1 MEKIIS
7 EIKNTADKF
16 ARKSGELV
24 EMSKVKLG
32 IVSTKSEIGTNFKI
46 LGELVY
52 KAQKDDTSSDTAK
65 IEEVIAKINEL
76 YEKLD
81 ELTEVSAALK
91 NEKVCA
97 YCGKSNP
104 IDQLFCGGCGQKFP
118 VDDEPA
124 QEGEVID
131 DIMEIETV

>member
-1 MEKIIS
+1 MEKFIS
-7 EIKNTADKF
+7 EIKNTADKV
-16 ARKSGELV
+16 AKKSGELV

-32 IVSTKSEIGTNFKI
+32 IVSTKSEIGTNFKL

-52 KAQKDDTSSDTAK
+52 MAQKNDESPDTAE

-76 YEKLD
+76 YEKLE

-97 YCGKSNP
+97 CCGKSNP
-104 IDQLFCGGCGQKFP
+104 VDQLFCGGCGQKFP
-118 VDDEPA
+118 VNDEPA

-131 DIMEIETV
+131 DITEIETV